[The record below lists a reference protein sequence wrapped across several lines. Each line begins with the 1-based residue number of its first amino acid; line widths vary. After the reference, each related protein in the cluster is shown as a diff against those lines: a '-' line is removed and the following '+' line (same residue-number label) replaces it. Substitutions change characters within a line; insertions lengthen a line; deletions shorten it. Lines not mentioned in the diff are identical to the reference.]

1 VAITLGL
8 LVSELSKE
16 PWKGRGNQTRA
27 PVVAMR
33 AHKGVNLQAIFNK
46 ILNVAVAEGF
56 AVPEVV

>member
-1 VAITLGL
+1 VAITLRL

-46 ILNVAVAEGF
+46 IRR
-56 AVPEVV
+56 P